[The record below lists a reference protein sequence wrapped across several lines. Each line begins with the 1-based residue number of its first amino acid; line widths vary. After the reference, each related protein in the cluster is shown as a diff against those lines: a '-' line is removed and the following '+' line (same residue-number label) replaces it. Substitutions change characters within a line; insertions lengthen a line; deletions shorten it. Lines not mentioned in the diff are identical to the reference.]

1 VFFPFAARR
10 ALLVFGLAAVLY
22 LLFFQ
27 GLSGVGL
34 LGPDEPRYASIGR
47 EMATSGDWVT
57 PRLWGQPWFEK
68 PALIYWMAA
77 LGFRLGLGPEMAPRL
92 PVALTGTA
100 FLVFFFFSLRREFG
114 PRVAAFS
121 TAILGT
127 SAGWIAFSHAAVA
140 DLPMSAA
147 FAAAMLLCLPWID
160 RGERGRLW
168 LAGALMGV
176 AVLAK
181 GLVPL
186 VLALPLVWMA
196 RRRLGDALRPG
207 PVLAFV
213 LVAAPW
219 YVLVG
224 VRNGLPFFTDFILKH
239 HLERFVTG
247 GLQHVQPFWFYAPI
261 LLAGLFPWTPLLA
274 PLFRPSL
281 YPDARRRF
289 LLLWLV
295 FGLVFFSAATNKLP
309 GYLLPLLPACAAL
322 MGVALDECKR
332 AGWML
337 ALSGAL
343 LGILPAAVPVLPQAL
358 REGLSHT
365 NWTLPGW
372 EWALAPALALAM
384 GALAGSGR
392 RQASVALLAA
402 FVTGA
407 IVYTERTA
415 FPALDESVSA
425 RGFWTRNRDRAR
437 EMCVGNVDRS
447 WRYNLNYYSVEP
459 LATCAESPR
468 PLRIEA
474 GPDGIPAAVS
484 AGPPGGAG
492 ASGSNGVD

>member
-1 VFFPFAARR
+1 V
-10 ALLVFGLAAVLY
+10 AAVLY

-34 LGPDEPRYASIGR
+34 LGPDEPRYAAIGR
-47 EMATSGDWVT
+47 EMARSGDWIT

-77 LGFRLGLGPEMAPRL
+77 LGFRLGLGPELAPRL

-100 FLVFFFFSLRREFG
+100 FLVFFFFALRREFG
-114 PRVAAFS
+114 PRAAGFA

-147 FAAAMLLCLPWID
+147 FAAAMLLCLPWLD
-160 RGERGRLW
+160 RGERGGLW
-168 LAGALMGV
+168 AAGVLMGV

-186 VLALPLVWMA
+186 ALALPLAWVA
-196 RRRLGDALRPG
+196 RRRLGDVLRPV

-219 YVLVG
+219 YVLVAL
-224 VRNGLPFFTDFILKH
+224 RNGTPFFTEFVLKH
-239 HLERFVTG
+239 HLERFATG
-247 GLQHVQPFWFYAPI
+247 SLQHVQPFWFYAPI

-274 PLFRPSL
+274 PLVRPSL
-281 YPDARRRF
+281 YKDARRRF

-295 FGLVFFSAATNKLP
+295 FGFVFFSAATNKLP

-322 MGVALDECKR
+322 MGIALDECKK

-343 LGILPAAVPVLPQAL
+343 LGILPAAVPMLPQAL
-358 REGLSHT
+358 REGLSHAD
-365 NWTLPGW
+365 WSLPGW
-372 EWALAPALALAM
+372 EWMLVPALALAV
-384 GALAGSGR
+384 GSLAWSGR
-392 RQASVALLAA
+392 REASVALMAA
-402 FVTGA
+402 LVAVA

-415 FPALDESVSA
+415 FRALDESVSA
-425 RGFWTRNRDRAR
+425 RAFWYRNRDHAG
-437 EMCVGNVDRS
+437 EMCVGNIDRS
-447 WRYNLNYYSVEP
+447 WRYNLNYYTEAP
-459 LATCAESPR
+459 LPVCSESTR
-468 PLRIEA
+468 QLRIEVR
-474 GPDGIPAAVS
+474 PDGLPAAVS
-484 AGPPGGAG
+484 AGAAGRTGSMGAQG
-492 ASGSNGVD
+492 ID